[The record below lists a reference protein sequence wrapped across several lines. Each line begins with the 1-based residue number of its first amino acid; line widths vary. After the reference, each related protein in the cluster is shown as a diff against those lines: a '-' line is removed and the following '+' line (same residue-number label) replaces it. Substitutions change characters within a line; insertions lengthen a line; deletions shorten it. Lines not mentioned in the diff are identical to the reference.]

1 MKYREVYAAL
11 AKRRM
16 DVPGFRFFESTVDA
30 A

>member
-1 MKYREVYAAL
+1 MKCREIHAVL
-11 AKRRM
+11 AMQRM